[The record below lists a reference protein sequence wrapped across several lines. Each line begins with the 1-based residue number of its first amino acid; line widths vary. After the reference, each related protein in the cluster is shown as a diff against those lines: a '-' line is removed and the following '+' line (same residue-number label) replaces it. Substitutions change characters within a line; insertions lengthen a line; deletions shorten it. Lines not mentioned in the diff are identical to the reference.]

1 MIKKKKA
8 IEMAR
13 ENETEDLSYSEGY
26 GMWLEV
32 THRPG
37 KDHRKELK
45 SRRIRRALGLL
56 GVDGGEAFEYSML
69 TELPFREAVYAYK
82 GATK

>member
-1 MIKKKKA
+1 MKKKKA

-32 THRPG
+32 DHRPG

-45 SRRIRRALGLL
+45 SRRIRCALRLL
-56 GVDGGEAFEYSML
+56 GADGGDAFEYSML

-82 GATK
+82 GATR

>member
-1 MIKKKKA
+1 MTKCEA
-8 IEMAR
+8 IRTAR
-13 ENETEDLSYSEGY
+13 ASETEDLSYSEGY

-37 KDHRKELK
+37 KDHQKELK

-56 GVDGGEAFEYSML
+56 GVDENEAFEYSML

-82 GATK
+82 GATR

>member
-1 MIKKKKA
+1 MTKRKA

-13 ENETEDLSYSEGY
+13 ASETENLSYSEGY

-32 THRPG
+32 GHRWG

-56 GVDGGEAFEYSML
+56 GVDGGDAFEYSLL
-69 TELPFREAVYAYK
+69 TTLPFREAVYAYK
-82 GATK
+82 

>member
-1 MIKKKKA
+1 MTKKKA

-13 ENETEDLSYSEGY
+13 ASETENLSYSEGY

-32 THRPG
+32 SLRWG

-45 SRRIRRALGLL
+45 SRRIRTALGLL
-56 GVDGGEAFEYSML
+56 GVDGGDAFEYSLL
-69 TELPFREAVYAYK
+69 TTLPFREAVYAYK
-82 GATK
+82 